1 MSEFFCPPKDSVS
14 AAADFAEVA
23 RYLGYGKK
31 TPPDETVSKMID
43 RACNEMAGVITPQA
57 VYDTFA
63 VSLQPPDQIA
73 FSSVTLFSKDL
84 SRNLGGCGCGETPAC
99 PQCNQLV
106 LLAATLGP
114 QADALIRRQQLLDKP
129 YAAVLQATGAMYIET
144 VVDMLNTHIKSE
156 ANKKGLCARPRFS
169 PGYGDVPLEVQ
180 KTFFNLLPCSRIGLT
195 LMDSLIMAPEKSVT
209 AFIGLYHE

>member
-1 MSEFFCPPKDSVS
+1 MSEFFCPPKTSIS

-63 VSLQPPDQIA
+63 VSLLPPDEIA
-73 FSSVTLFSKDL
+73 FSGATLHSKDL
-84 SRNLGGCGCGETPAC
+84 TRNLGGSS
-99 PQCNQLV
+99 QLV

-114 QADALIRRQQLLDKP
+114 QADALIRKYQLLDKP

-144 VVDMLNTHIKSE
+144 VVDMLNAQIKSE

-169 PGYGDVPLEVQ
+169 PGFGDVPLEVQ

>member
-1 MSEFFCPPKDSVS
+1 MSEFFYPPKNQISP
-14 AAADFAEVA
+14 DFSEVA

-31 TPPDETVSKMID
+31 VPPDETVSKLIEK
-43 RACNEMAGVITPQA
+43 ACAELAGIISPQA
-57 VYDTFA
+57 VFDTFE
-63 VSLQPPDQIA
+63 VSLQPPDKIA
-73 FSSVTLFSKDL
+73 FSNITLHSKDL
-84 SRNLGGCGCGETPAC
+84 TRNLGGCETTPSC
-99 PQCNQLV
+99 SQII

-114 QADALIRRQQLLDKP
+114 QVDALIRRHQLLDKA

-144 VVDMLNTHIKSE
+144 VVNLLNAQIKSE

-169 PGYGDVPLEVQ
+169 PGYGDIPLEVQ
-180 KTFFNLLPCSRIGLT
+180 KTFFSLLPCSRIGLT